1 MLRRPSARA
10 CIVSC
15 CNNDDDRD
23 SDEEIMIDGGLAM
36 TSVASEVKATKKSF
50 SPFSVDSL
58 LSHREKVINNNAAA
72 AAANG
77 IPRAVVLPQKQEA
90 GGDED
95 RAADGDEKSD
105 LKNEE
110 QTSRGESEV
119 YFKWGKNLLS
129 QLILSSDNIPAC

>member
-15 CNNDDDRD
+15 CNNDDDSD
-23 SDEEIMIDGGLAM
+23 GDEEIMIDGGLAM

-58 LSHREKVINNNAAA
+58 LSHREKVINNNAA

-119 YFKWGKNLLS
+119 YFKWGENLLS
-129 QLILSSDNIPAC
+129 QLKLASYNILAC

>member
-1 MLRRPSARA
+1 
-10 CIVSC
+10 
-15 CNNDDDRD
+15 
-23 SDEEIMIDGGLAM
+23 MIDGGLAM
-36 TSVASEVKATKKSF
+36 TSVASEVKAATKKSF

-72 AAANG
+72 AATNG

-90 GGDED
+90 GGGED

-119 YFKWGKNLLS
+119 YFKWGENLLS
-129 QLILSSDNIPAC
+129 QLKLSSYNIPAC

>member
-1 MLRRPSARA
+1 
-10 CIVSC
+10 
-15 CNNDDDRD
+15 
-23 SDEEIMIDGGLAM
+23 MIDSNLSV
-36 TSVASEVKATKKSF
+36 TSVMASEVKATTGSKKAF

-58 LSHREKVINNNAAA
+58 LSHRERVINNNSGA
-72 AAANG
+72 

-119 YFKWGKNLLS
+119 YFKWGENLLS
-129 QLILSSDNIPAC
+129 QLKLSSYNIPAC